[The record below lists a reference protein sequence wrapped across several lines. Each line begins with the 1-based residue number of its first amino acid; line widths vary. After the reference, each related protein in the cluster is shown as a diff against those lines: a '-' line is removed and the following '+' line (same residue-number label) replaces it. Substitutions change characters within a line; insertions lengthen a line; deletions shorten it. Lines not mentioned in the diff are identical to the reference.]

1 MKYFIKFADTL
12 STSMGKAFSWCIVI
26 LMGGTVYEV
35 VMAYVFNAPTL
46 WNFDFSM
53 QMYGAILMMSGA
65 YCLATEAHVRGD
77 VIYRLFSQRTQ
88 AWIDLVLYFIFFFPG
103 VVALAFYGYEYAA
116 LAWKIKETSWSSP
129 AQIQIYMVKSMI
141 PAAGVLLIIQG
152 ISEVFRSIICIQT
165 GQWPARL
172 VVAEETEQVLMRAA
186 QDEDKKMLF
195 SLTNPEV
202 AILMMGIFL
211 FAVLLGFP
219 IAFTL
224 MAMGIGFG
232 YYAYYDA
239 TMMEHIFD
247 NRIFQLF
254 VQNTYTVMD
263 NNVLTAVPLFLFMG
277 YLVERAGIVAKLFF
291 AIRLAAHRLPASM
304 AVAALITCTL
314 FSTATGIIGAVV
326 TLMGL
331 LAWPAMV
338 KAGYDKKFASGIIC
352 AGGCLGILIPPSIML
367 IVYSVIAQLSPLRLF
382 AAAIF
387 PGLMLAGLYIAY
399 AVTRAWLNPSIAP
412 KPPAEDIPPR
422 AEILKEVLVSFVPL
436 FGLIML
442 VLGTILA
449 GIATPAEAAAAGAF
463 GAILL
468 SWFYKTLKWQNFKE
482 SVFLTAKTTA
492 MIMWLFIGSWTFSS
506 VFSYLGGHE
515 VFEHFFTSI
524 NISTWQFLIITQ
536 IIIFLLGWPLEWTEI
551 LIIFVPIFLPLLEV
565 FGVNPYFFAMLI
577 ALNLQTSF
585 LTPPMAMS
593 AYYLKGVQK
602 SNVELMEIFRGIMPF
617 LGIVIFAM
625 FLMYMFPG
633 IALWLPETLFAD

>member
-1 MKYFIKFADTL
+1 
-12 STSMGKAFSWCIVI
+12 
-26 LMGGTVYEV
+26 
-35 VMAYVFNAPTL
+35 
-46 WNFDFSM
+46 
-53 QMYGAILMMSGA
+53 MY
-65 YCLATEAHVRGD
+65 
-77 VIYRLFSQRTQ
+77 
-88 AWIDLVLYFIFFFPG
+88 
-103 VVALAFYGYEYAA
+103 
-116 LAWKIKETSWSSP
+116 
-129 AQIQIYMVKSMI
+129 
-141 PAAGVLLIIQG
+141 
-152 ISEVFRSIICIQT
+152 
-165 GQWPARL
+165 
-172 VVAEETEQVLMRAA
+172 
-186 QDEDKKMLF
+186 F

-202 AILMMGIFL
+202 AILMMVLFL
-211 FAVLLGFP
+211 FAVLMGFP

-232 YYAYYDA
+232 YYAYFDYA
-239 TMMEHIFD
+239 MMTHIFD
-247 NRIFQLF
+247 NRIFSLF

-291 AIRLAAHRLPASM
+291 AIRLAAHKLPASM
-304 AVAALITCTL
+304 AVAALVTCTL

-338 KAGYDKKFASGIIC
+338 KAGYDKKFSSGIIC

-387 PGLMLAGLYIAY
+387 PGLLLAGLYIAY
-399 AVTRAWLNPSIAP
+399 AIILAYFKPEIAP
-412 KPPAEDIPPR
+412 KPKASDIPPTNV
-422 AEILKEVLVSFVPL
+422 IMKEVLVSFIPL
-436 FGLIML
+436 FALIML

-463 GAILL
+463 GAIIL
-468 SWFYKTLKWQNFKE
+468 SYFYKTLKWQSFKE

-515 VFEHFFTSI
+515 VFEHFFKSI
-524 NISTWQFLIITQ
+524 DIEPWQFLIITQ
-536 IIIFLLGWPLEWTEI
+536 LIIFLLGWPLEWTEI
-551 LIIFVPIFLPLLEV
+551 LIIFVPIFLPLLKT
-565 FGVNPYFFAMLI
+565 FGVDPYFFAMLI

-593 AYYLKGVQK
+593 AYYLKGVQSK
-602 SNVELMEIFRGIMPF
+602 NVELMEIFRGIMPF
-617 LGIVIFAM
+617 LAIVIFAM
-625 FLMYMFPG
+625 ILLYIFPG
-633 IALWLPETLFAD
+633 IALWLPDVLFENK

>member
-1 MKYFIKFADTL
+1 
-12 STSMGKAFSWCIVI
+12 
-26 LMGGTVYEV
+26 
-35 VMAYVFNAPTL
+35 
-46 WNFDFSM
+46 
-53 QMYGAILMMSGA
+53 
-65 YCLATEAHVRGD
+65 
-77 VIYRLFSQRTQ
+77 
-88 AWIDLVLYFIFFFPG
+88 
-103 VVALAFYGYEYAA
+103 
-116 LAWKIKETSWSSP
+116 
-129 AQIQIYMVKSMI
+129 
-141 PAAGVLLIIQG
+141 
-152 ISEVFRSIICIQT
+152 
-165 GQWPARL
+165 
-172 VVAEETEQVLMRAA
+172 
-186 QDEDKKMLF
+186 MLF

-202 AILMMGIFL
+202 AILMMGLFL

-232 YYAYYDA
+232 YYAYYDPA
-239 TMMEHIFD
+239 LMDHVFD
-247 NRIFQLF
+247 NRIFSLF
-254 VQNTYTVMD
+254 VKNTYTVMD

-277 YLVERAGIVAKLFF
+277 YLVERAGIVSKLFF
-291 AIRLAAHRLPASM
+291 AIRLAAHRVPASM

-314 FSTATGIIGAVV
+314 FSTAT
-326 TLMGL
+326 
-331 LAWPAMV
+331 
-338 KAGYDKKFASGIIC
+338 DKKFASGVIC

-387 PGLMLAGLYIAY
+387 PGLLLASLYIAY
-399 AVTRAWLNPSIAP
+399 AVGRAWLDPSIAP
-412 KPPAEDIPPR
+412 KPKAADIPPR

-436 FGLIML
+436 FALIML

-468 SWFYKTLKWQNFKE
+468 SWFYKTLKWQSFKE

-515 VFEHFFTSI
+515 IFEHFFTSI
-524 NISTWQFLIITQ
+524 EINTWQFLIITQ

-565 FGVNPYFFAMLI
+565 FDVNPYFFAMLI

-602 SNVELMEIFRGIMPF
+602 KNVELMEIFAGIMPF